1 MSPAG
6 RRHPLIG
13 IGAAVVAAAA
23 GVAAGVVA
31 DRASRNRAAALALET
46 DEGFSI
52 TPTRQLVVIT
62 DDGVPLHVEVDEPTP
77 EAAAAAADGTTRR
90 GRPDEL
96 PTVVLTHGYCLS
108 LGCWVY
114 QRRALA
120 QAGYRVVSWDQR
132 GHGRSG
138 VADAESYVIDR
149 LGADLHAVLDQV
161 IPTGDLMLVGHSMGG
176 MTILALGEQFPDL
189 VRDRVVAVALVGTSP
204 GGLDLANGGKVAT
217 MGRMLLEVLG
227 PRLLRPLSERPELYS
242 RLRRITRD
250 LEDFLVEQHSFASP
264 VPRSLVR
271 YTADMLLGT
280 PLPVVEGYLKTFDG
294 FDKRP
299 ALSEFASSMVLVFN
313 GCQDVLTPPAHSEL
327 IVEAIPGAEH
337 VVVNDAGHLIMLEHP
352 DLLNAH
358 LVQLAAQATRARAER
373 IDVSRAPR
381 VRRVVTDVARERRMR
396 RLTGSDGGRE
406 AGRGGDGKGASAK
419 EEERRARGA

>member
-1 MSPAG
+1 MSPRA
-6 RRHPLIG
+6 RRHPIVG

-31 DRASRNRAAALALET
+31 DRASKNRAAAAALET
-46 DEGFSI
+46 DDGFEI
-52 TPTRQLVVIT
+52 TPTQERVVIT
-62 DDGVPLHVEVDEPTP
+62 NDGVPLHVEIDVPT
-77 EAAAAAADGTTRR
+77 AAAASAAADGVTRG

-96 PTVVLTHGYCLS
+96 PTIVLTHGYCLS
-108 LGCWVY
+108 LACWIY
-114 QRRALA
+114 QRRALVE
-120 QAGYRVVSWDQR
+120 AGYRVVSWDQR

-138 VADAESYVIDR
+138 RADSESYVIDR
-149 LGADLHAVLDQV
+149 LGADLHAVLEQV
-161 IPTGDLMLVGHSMGG
+161 VPTGDLVLVGQSMGG
-176 MTILALGEQFPDL
+176 MTILAFGEQFPQL
-189 VRDRVVAVALVGTSP
+189 VRDRVVGLALVGTSP
-204 GGLDLANGGKVAT
+204 GGLDLANGGKLAT

-227 PRLLRPLSERPELYS
+227 PRLLRPLSERPELFS
-242 RLRRITRD
+242 RLRRATRD
-250 LEDFLVEQHSFASP
+250 IEEFFVEQHSFASP

-280 PLPVVEGYLKTFDG
+280 PLDVVEGYLKTFDG

-299 ALSEFASSMVLVFN
+299 ALSEFTSTIVLVFN
-313 GCQDVLTPPAHSEL
+313 GRQDVLTPPAHSEL
-327 IVEAIPGAEH
+327 IVAAIPGAEH

-358 LVQLAAQATRARAER
+358 LLQLVDRAARARAEH

-396 RLTGSDGGRE
+396 RRA
-406 AGRGGDGKGASAK
+406 AGRKDGSGDGAA
-419 EEERRARGA
+419 EEESRARGA